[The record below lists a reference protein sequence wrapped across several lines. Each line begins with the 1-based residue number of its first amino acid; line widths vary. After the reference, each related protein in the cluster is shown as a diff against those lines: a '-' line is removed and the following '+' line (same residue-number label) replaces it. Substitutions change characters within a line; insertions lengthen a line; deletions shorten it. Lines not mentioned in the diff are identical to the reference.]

1 MQDKINHFW
10 VVAKKELEDRK
21 SKLRNLDRE
30 IQDLEEK
37 ESVEIKVRRCAA
49 CRSLCALHLH
59 VLCADLQA
67 TREALV
73 I

>member
-1 MQDKINHFW
+1 MRQATRAAKTVVQFPRSAPTATLLVQDKINHFW

-37 ESVEIKVRRCAA
+37 QGVEIKVRR
-49 CRSLCALHLH
+49 
-59 VLCADLQA
+59 
-67 TREALV
+67 
-73 I
+73 